1 MQLKHVA
8 GFLAL
13 FTVSAIS
20 SPINI
25 KREALDVWSPTITS
39 PTTSTVWEIGTQV
52 KVTWYRSATDTSDA
66 PASISNGASVVLLVH
81 DRPADVPKLAEGFN
95 LRAGSVEVTV
105 PDVTPGSDYSIQLFG
120 DSGNVSDKF
129 TIKAS
134 A

>member
-25 KREALDVWSPTITS
+25 KRDALDVWSPTITS

-52 KVTWYRSATDTSDA
+52 KVTWDTSDA